1 MTDNMGTVLIVGASG
16 LVGTAAAISFC
27 DAGWEVIA
35 ASRRTPD
42 LIGARAYKHISLD
55 LQDAEA
61 CAQAAPALTTV
72 THVVYTAVYE
82 LPGLI
87 QGWSDPGQI
96 ATNGQMLTNLLDPL
110 CEHAQLEHVT
120 ILQGTKAYGAMVA
133 PMRVPAREDRPRVEH
148 PNFYW
153 LHEDYITAK
162 SKASGFGFTI
172 LRPQLI
178 VGPNHGVVMNLPP
191 IIGVFAAMLNQEG
204 RPLSYPGGANWIWE
218 AVDARLVGDACLWA
232 ASEPAAAG
240 QTYNLTNGEVF
251 MWRDMWPAIAQTLG
265 MEVGPDEPRSIA
277 GYVSERSTLWDEIVR
292 QHGLQPLQLDQIL
305 GESHYYADMTF
316 SVGATEA
323 PAPVFVST
331 VKIKQ
336 AGFTQ
341 TYNSEESF
349 CYWLA
354 DLQARRVIPPP
365 RPSQHSG
372 SL

>member
-1 MTDNMGTVLIVGASG
+1 
-16 LVGTAAAISFC
+16 
-27 DAGWEVIA
+27 
-35 ASRRTPD
+35 
-42 LIGARAYKHISLD
+42 
-55 LQDAEA
+55 
-61 CAQAAPALTTV
+61 
-72 THVVYTAVYE
+72 
-82 LPGLI
+82 
-87 QGWSDPGQI
+87 
-96 ATNGQMLTNLLDPL
+96 
-110 CEHAQLEHVT
+110 
-120 ILQGTKAYGAMVA
+120 
-133 PMRVPAREDRPRVEH
+133 MRVPAREDRPRVEH

-191 IIGVFAAMLNQEG
+191 IIGVFAAMLNHEG
-204 RPLSYPGGANWIWE
+204 RPLSYPGGANWVWE

-232 ASEPAAAG
+232 AGERAAAG

-277 GYVSERSTLWDEIVR
+277 AYVSERSTLWDEIVR
-292 QHGLQPLQLDQIL
+292 QHGLQPLHLDQIL

-341 TYNSEESF
+341 TYNSEKSF

-354 DLQARRVIPPP
+354 DLQARRVIPSP